1 MKTQMRQQTL
11 AAQTGF
17 ERYGRKSK
25 RERFL
30 EEMEQ
35 VVPWG
40 ELKALIEPHYP
51 KGSNGRPPVGLEI
64 MLRVYFLQ
72 QWFNLSDPG
81 AEEALYESPVL
92 RRFAGVD
99 LGRAPA
105 PDESTILQFRHL
117 LEKHDL
123 GGAMLNAVNEYLE
136 SRGIRI
142 TTGTI
147 VDATILHAPS
157 STKNRSGER
166 DPEMHQTRKGKQWY
180 FGLKAHI
187 GVDSKQGHVHSLCT
201 SAASVADKHMLADL
215 LHGEERKVWGDGA
228 YQGQREAI
236 RQAAPQAQD
245 MTSRRVKYKNF
256 VDEIQ
261 KAKNRVKARVRAK
274 VEHPFRILKRIF
286 GFEKVRYREPSAAVR
301 QLRAGELVPAPQAAG
316 SRVGRSVSAIRMNGG
331 FQQDRRDFQE
341 NLRLVRS
348 GSRTAPISNR
358 LLRGS
363 LTQAPEPS
371 PAGQP

>member
-1 MKTQMRQQTL
+1 MRQQTL
-11 AAQTGF
+11 AAQASF
-17 ERYGRKSK
+17 ETYGRKSK
-25 RERFL
+25 REQFL
-30 EEMEQ
+30 DEMEQ
-35 VVPWG
+35 VVPWA
-40 ELKALIEPHYP
+40 ELQALIEPRYP
-51 KGSNGRPPVGLEI
+51 KGENGRPPVGLSI

-81 AEEALYESPVL
+81 AEEALYESPAL

-105 PDESTILQFRHL
+105 PDETTILGFRHL

-123 GGAMLNAVNEYLE
+123 GGAMLETVNAYLE

-142 TTGTI
+142 SRGTI

-157 STKNRSGER
+157 STKNRRGER

-187 GVDSKQGHVHSLCT
+187 GVDSKEGHVHSLCT
-201 SAASVADKHMLADL
+201 SAASVADKHMLPDL

-228 YQGQREAI
+228 YQGQGETI

-245 MTSRRVKYKNF
+245 MTSRRVQYKDF
-256 VDEIQ
+256 VDAVE

-286 GFEKVRYREPSAAVR
+286 GFEKTRYRGVKKNHERLCACFALVNLYLHRKRLAV
-301 QLRAGELVPAPQAAG
+301 A
-316 SRVGRSVSAIRMNGG
+316 
-331 FQQDRRDFQE
+331 
-341 NLRLVRS
+341 
-348 GSRTAPISNR
+348 
-358 LLRGS
+358 
-363 LTQAPEPS
+363 
-371 PAGQP
+371 